1 VLATLGLHY
10 AFDAAQPALGVATV
24 MSALPVLIPI
34 AILLMRVVR
43 TREVQL

>member
-1 VLATLGLHY
+1 
-10 AFDAAQPALGVATV
+10 
-24 MSALPVLIPI
+24 MSALPVLIPL